1 VKYNIFILYSGTSAP
16 HLFFYFKPK
25 KKLYIKM
32 AGHYVIAGKQVPN
45 HKVKR
50 LTIKGARKSFDKSYS
65 IEILP

>member
-1 VKYNIFILYSGTSAP
+1 
-16 HLFFYFKPK
+16 
-25 KKLYIKM
+25 M

-65 IEILP
+65 IEILPWN